1 MKTKYSKSSRLIL
14 IVCIFFGCASAQAII
29 AADYITING
38 VVKDKHTN
46 RKLEYVNISIPGTS
60 IGTIT
65 NSDGGFSIKVKDS
78 LQAEVIEFSHIGYSK
93 QQLAIKEK
101 IMRNITVYL
110 SPNVNML
117 KDVIVHGIDPQLL
130 VKEAILKIA
139 ENNSP
144 AENMFTGFYRET
156 IKKRRNYINISE
168 AITYIY
174 KTPYTENVN
183 NDRVQVYKGRK
194 LLSPKP
200 NDTLI
205 VKFQGGPNLS
215 TFLDIVKNP
224 DLILDIRTLSHYRFT
239 MEESVMIGDRPHY
252 VVGFKP
258 QVSLPYPLHLGKL
271 YIDKQSLAFSRAEFS
286 LSMDDDNKATQ
297 AILRK
302 KPFRMQFK
310 PEEVSFLVTYKQ
322 QDSKTY
328 LNYIRSE
335 VRFKCDLKRR
345 LFSTNYTI
353 VSEIV
358 MTDRKDD
365 NVSKIS
371 NKLAFNDK
379 HSLSDKISNFYD
391 PDFWE
396 DYNIIE
402 PTESLENAVN
412 KLKK

>member
-1 MKTKYSKSSRLIL
+1 
-14 IVCIFFGCASAQAII
+14 
-29 AADYITING
+29 
-38 VVKDKHTN
+38 
-46 RKLEYVNISIPGTS
+46 
-60 IGTIT
+60 
-65 NSDGGFSIKVKDS
+65 
-78 LQAEVIEFSHIGYSK
+78 
-93 QQLAIKEK
+93 
-101 IMRNITVYL
+101 
-110 SPNVNML
+110 
-117 KDVIVHGIDPQLL
+117 
-130 VKEAILKIA
+130 
-139 ENNSP
+139 
-144 AENMFTGFYRET
+144 
-156 IKKRRNYINISE
+156 
-168 AITYIY
+168 
-174 KTPYTENVN
+174 
-183 NDRVQVYKGRK
+183 
-194 LLSPKP
+194 
-200 NDTLI
+200 
-205 VKFQGGPNLS
+205 
-215 TFLDIVKNP
+215 
-224 DLILDIRTLSHYRFT
+224 
-239 MEESVMIGDRPHY
+239 
-252 VVGFKP
+252 
-258 QVSLPYPLHLGKL
+258 
-271 YIDKQSLAFSRAEFS
+271 
-286 LSMDDDNKATQ
+286 
-297 AILRK
+297 
-302 KPFRMQFK
+302 MQFK